1 MINVFRAKR
10 RRGKGKTAEESNLPK
25 NYLSGRKGNTLTTV
39 ARTPCVALLDILVFN
54 HDI

>member
-25 NYLSGRKGNTLTTV
+25 SYLSGRKRNTLTTV
-39 ARTPCVALLDILVFN
+39 ARNPLRCAIRYFGF
-54 HDI
+54 